1 MKKIYI
7 INGPNLNLLGQ
18 RENDIYGNESFE
30 LYLEKLKKQFQ
41 NEAVFTY
48 FQSNIEGE
56 LVNIIQEAK
65 GKADA
70 IIINAAA
77 YTHTSIAIGD
87 ALRAVQIPTIE
98 VHLSHIFRRE
108 EYRHVSMLAGGTQGV
123 ISGFGLESY
132 RLAAQLLTQPSL

>member
-1 MKKIYI
+1 MKKITI
-7 INGPNLNLLGQ
+7 INGPNLNLLGK

-30 LYLEKLKKQFQ
+30 DYYSKLKNAFQ
-41 NEAVFTY
+41 SEVEFSY
-48 FQSNIEGE
+48 FQSNVEGE
-56 LVNIIQEAK
+56 LVNFIQQAK
-65 GKADA
+65 GNADA

-98 VHLSHIFRRE
+98 VHLSHIFTRE
-108 EYRHVSMLAGGTQGV
+108 EYRHVSMLAGGTMGV

-132 RLAAQLLTQPSL
+132 RLAVQFLLQQPL